1 MSGCKSALTNATL
14 LLQLADLYESVKLI
28 KYAEAV
34 LNVTN
39 IFVTQV
45 RVMSDFNTVAQD
57 VMLGS
62 VETAKLTQSRINFL
76 SHPEY
81 KRRLIDANAILKT
94 KTEGYIFAVREAVL
108 DQSGGRGARRD
119 AEHSVV
125 KVWPSP

>member
-1 MSGCKSALTNATL
+1 M
-14 LLQLADLYESVKLI
+14 
-28 KYAEAV
+28 
-34 LNVTN
+34 NVSN

-81 KRRLIDANAILKT
+81 KRRLTDANAILKT

-108 DQSGGRGARRD
+108 DASGPKSDRRE
-119 AEHSVV
+119 AEHRIFRVRLFFLRLDAISVATAN
-125 KVWPSP
+125 PI